1 METEPL
7 IAHGDGLWTAP
18 RAHTILGLTIGTRM
32 SVVRLAG
39 GGLWLHSPVA
49 LDGQTR
55 NALDALGPVRFL
67 VAPNRFHHTYLPQ
80 ARDAYPQA
88 KIFGAPGLADKRR
101 DIAFDAIVS
110 DSLVPEW
117 ANEIDQHVTGGV
129 PLLNEVVFLHKPSR
143 TLILTDL
150 AMNIRGESPAWQR
163 FGARLFGVYGKL
175 APPPELRWLMVRERK
190 ALKHSIERILAW
202 DFGRVVVAHGEVW
215 ERGGKPALHAG
226 YAWLL

>member
-1 METEPL
+1 MEAEPL

-101 DIAFDAIVS
+101 DIAFDATRS
-110 DSLVPEW
+110 
-117 ANEIDQHVTGGV
+117 A
-129 PLLNEVVFLHKPSR
+129 
-143 TLILTDL
+143 
-150 AMNIRGESPAWQR
+150 A
-163 FGARLFGVYGKL
+163 Y
-175 APPPELRWLMVRERK
+175 
-190 ALKHSIERILAW
+190 HS
-202 DFGRVVVAHGEVW
+202 
-215 ERGGKPALHAG
+215 
-226 YAWLL
+226 

>member
-1 METEPL
+1 MEAEPL

-150 AMNIRGESPAWQR
+150 AMNIRGESPAWCR
-163 FGARLFGVYGKL
+163 PPSREAR
-175 APPPELRWLMVRERK
+175 A
-190 ALKHSIERILAW
+190 SAW
-202 DFGRVVVAHGEVW
+202 T
-215 ERGGKPALHAG
+215 
-226 YAWLL
+226 